1 MSEITLLSNQS
12 SSLLA
17 SSYAG
22 QGPEMS
28 EYIYDMPRSTIN
40 RFKDRMISTKLNGAA
55 WGEQQS
61 LEIPSFGV
69 LNRMVLK
76 TEFTVA
82 RTLAPNVSTIK
93 KALFARIIDEV
104 AIMNSSRRI
113 MTLTG
118 DTIQYLVYGLH
129 KDEREKWLIAGMDN
143 AVTDENGSKFD
154 DAAGVGNGVPAR
166 GADANTPGTASKVVV
181 YTLLPFSC
189 FKEGG
194 AKHGPF
200 KSNFNTRF
208 CEKLS
213 LTIKLSN
220 KTDWLPDAET
230 GWTISDP
237 TVHLLSDFDIIEQ
250 KSLLSIEEKNYS
262 LSQNLA
268 QVMSDFNL
276 VKTVSTYTAG
286 SPIGLQ
292 IFNTQLCHSLIITL
306 EATGTSVTLNPE
318 EQYMPIKAIKL
329 TSAGRVIYE
338 TENQLESLL
347 LGSQDSYMGNCWST
361 AVVPTGQRDRRN
373 IYVIN
378 FANDG
383 KDTSKINGCAAL
395 KNLNSLKLEV
405 TPQGPAGTAQ
415 QANYTLKCYV
425 RFYQAIATSAQS
437 GRISISLSS

>member
-1 MSEITLLSNQS
+1 
-12 SSLLA
+12 
-17 SSYAG
+17 
-22 QGPEMS
+22 
-28 EYIYDMPRSTIN
+28 
-40 RFKDRMISTKLNGAA
+40 
-55 WGEQQS
+55 
-61 LEIPSFGV
+61 
-69 LNRMVLK
+69 
-76 TEFTVA
+76 
-82 RTLAPNVSTIK
+82 
-93 KALFARIIDEV
+93 
-104 AIMNSSRRI
+104 
-113 MTLTG
+113 
-118 DTIQYLVYGLH
+118 
-129 KDEREKWLIAGMDN
+129 
-143 AVTDENGSKFD
+143 
-154 DAAGVGNGVPAR
+154 
-166 GADANTPGTASKVVV
+166 
-181 YTLLPFSC
+181 
-189 FKEGG
+189 
-194 AKHGPF
+194 
-200 KSNFNTRF
+200 
-208 CEKLS
+208 
-213 LTIKLSN
+213 
-220 KTDWLPDAET
+220 
-230 GWTISDP
+230 
-237 TVHLLSDFDIIEQ
+237 
-250 KSLLSIEEKNYS
+250 
-262 LSQNLA
+262 
-268 QVMSDFNL
+268 MSDFNL

-306 EATGTSVTLNPE
+306 EAIGTSVTLNPE

-347 LGSQDSYMGNCWST
+347 LGSQDSFNGNCWST

>member
-61 LEIPSFGV
+61 LEIPSFGI

-76 TEFTVA
+76 TVFLRKSNANNTP
-82 RTLAPNVSTIK
+82 APQDYLK

-118 DTIQYLVYGLH
+118 DTIQYLVYSLPN
-129 KDEREKWLIAGMDN
+129 DERQKWLIVGGDNEVYDVDGQKIDDNNSTMTAG
-143 AVTDENGSKFD
+143 ASAGQFG
-154 DAAGVGNGVPAR
+154 DATEVAL
-166 GADANTPGTASKVVV
+166 

-213 LTIKLSN
+213 LTIKLSPKSALTAGITGAN
-220 KTDWLPDAET
+220 PELEIQDAVT
-230 GWTISDP
+230 C
-237 TVHLLSDFDIIEQ
+237 HLLSDFDIIEQ

-276 VKTVSTYTAG
+276 VKT
-286 SPIGLQ
+286 
-292 IFNTQLCHSLIITL
+292 
-306 EATGTSVTLNPE
+306 TGP
-318 EQYMPIKAIKL
+318 
-329 TSAGRVIYE
+329 
-338 TENQLESLL
+338 
-347 LGSQDSYMGNCWST
+347 
-361 AVVPTGQRDRRN
+361 
-373 IYVIN
+373 
-378 FANDG
+378 
-383 KDTSKINGCAAL
+383 
-395 KNLNSLKLEV
+395 
-405 TPQGPAGTAQ
+405 
-415 QANYTLKCYV
+415 
-425 RFYQAIATSAQS
+425 
-437 GRISISLSS
+437 